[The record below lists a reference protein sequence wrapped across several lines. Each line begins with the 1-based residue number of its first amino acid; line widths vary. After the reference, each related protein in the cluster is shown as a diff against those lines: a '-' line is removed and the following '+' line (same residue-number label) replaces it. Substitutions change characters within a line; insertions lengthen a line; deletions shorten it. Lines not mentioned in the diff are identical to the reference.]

1 MAGEIYQ
8 KDGVP
13 KEANRKYFWRV
24 YAGLSADSLPTD
36 CYHYIDGA
44 DITKANWMRYVN
56 PAYSSESQNLVA
68 CQSGQS
74 IYFYTIKHIMPNQEL
89 LVWYCKEFAE
99 RLKYPLTGELM
110 MQRISKL
117 TCKTIL

>member
-1 MAGEIYQ
+1 MAGDVYQ

-13 KEANRKYFWRV
+13 EKANRKYFWRV
-24 YAGLSADSLPTD
+24 YSGPDD
-36 CYHYIDGA
+36 YHYVDGF
-44 DITKANWMRYVN
+44 DVSKANWMRYVN

-68 CQSGQS
+68 CQSGS
-74 IYFYTIKHIMPNQEL
+74 AIFFYTIKHIMPHQEL

-110 MQRISKL
+110 MQRIRELSFL
-117 TCKTIL
+117 TPGTPRRR